1 MPSNHTTQTL
11 GSEAPRSMIVDLLAE
26 AGIRVDGN
34 AAWDIR
40 VHDPAFYRH
49 VLLRG
54 SLGLGE
60 TFMDGLWDVPQLDAF
75 FHRVLDADL
84 GARLRGLH
92 KTIIF
97 LSTLR
102 NTLFN
107 RQSSRRAYQV
117 GECHYDIGNDVF
129 EAMLDSRMN
138 YSCAYWAAA
147 DDLETAQ
154 LHKLELICRKLQL
167 KPGERLLDIGCGW
180 GGLAQHAASRYG
192 VQVTGAT
199 VSREQVALARE
210 RCAGLPVVIELADY
224 RDIRGRFDK
233 VVSVGMFEHVGHKNY
248 REYFDVVRNLLSDE
262 GLFLL
267 HSIGS
272 SLTSGCTDPWIDKYI
287 FPNGQL
293 PSARQLTDALEGRF
307 IIDDWHNFGRDY
319 DHTLMAWKENFDLAW
334 PQLAQRYDQ
343 RFYRMWTYYL
353 MSSAGLFRSRQGQ
366 LWQLVLSK
374 RRRSEVY
381 RSLR

>member
-1 MPSNHTTQTL
+1 
-11 GSEAPRSMIVDLLAE
+11 
-26 AGIRVDGN
+26 
-34 AAWDIR
+34 
-40 VHDPAFYRH
+40 
-49 VLLRG
+49 
-54 SLGLGE
+54 
-60 TFMDGLWDVPQLDAF
+60 
-75 FHRVLDADL
+75 
-84 GARLRGLH
+84 
-92 KTIIF
+92 
-97 LSTLR
+97 
-102 NTLFN
+102 
-107 RQSSRRAYQV
+107 
-117 GECHYDIGNDVF
+117 
-129 EAMLDSRMN
+129 
-138 YSCAYWAAA
+138 
-147 DDLETAQ
+147 
-154 LHKLELICRKLQL
+154 
-167 KPGERLLDIGCGW
+167 
-180 GGLAQHAASRYG
+180 
-192 VQVTGAT
+192 
-199 VSREQVALARE
+199 
-210 RCAGLPVVIELADY
+210 
-224 RDIRGRFDK
+224 
-233 VVSVGMFEHVGHKNY
+233 MFEHVGHKNY

>member
-1 MPSNHTTQTL
+1 
-11 GSEAPRSMIVDLLAE
+11 MIVDLLAE

-84 GARLRGLH
+84 GARLGGLH